1 MSGSCYNMS
10 GSGMNTS
17 ELIHFMK
24 SRNVPEDV
32 CNILEGI
39 DARQHAE
46 ITFYKPLFYSLCCF
60 DIQS

>member
-1 MSGSCYNMS
+1 MS

-17 ELIHFMK
+17 ELIHFM
-24 SRNVPEDV
+24 NVPEDV

-39 DARQHAE
+39 DARQHAG